1 MNSYEREY
9 FVSRIR
15 AGFYI
20 VKINNIKIKILTPTI
35 EDEYLSNEIFMQAFD
50 QARSDDIM
58 TFDETVEWMIDRGL
72 WSKEKD
78 DKIEGLKKDIEK
90 LKTDIFNYRSDM
102 RMRES
107 ARALLRA
114 GEKLL
119 TKFQSEKDDLFSKS
133 CEGIA
138 IQEKTMY
145 LFEKSCFIGSEPIN
159 ISEIDLSS
167 LYYQYNQLQL
177 SETQLRELARNDP
190 WRLCWY
196 TKDHTPLFANEK
208 NRTLSNDQKGILIW
222 ANMYDN
228 IQESMDC
235 PTEDVIN
242 DDDMLDGWFIIQRRK
257 QQHAKAQSELEN
269 RTSNSKIANSD
280 EIMIMA
286 NSKQEADKIHSM
298 NSVGGEVIRKQRLNT
313 VKTKGSANDLDF
325 QDRKIEIMNI
335 QRDAQRNRMRR

>member
-15 AGFYI
+15 AGFYL
-20 VKINNIKIKILTPTI
+20 IKIDNVKVKVLTPTI
-35 EDEYLSNEIFMQAFD
+35 EDEYLSNEVFMQAFD

-72 WSKEKD
+72 WSQEKD

-90 LKTDIFNYRSDM
+90 LKVDIFNHRNDI

-114 GEKLL
+114 AEKVL
-119 TKFQSEKDDLFSKS
+119 TKVQSEKDDLFSKS

-145 LFEKSCFIGSEPIN
+145 LFEKSCFVGSEPLD
-159 ISEIDLSS
+159 ISCIDLSS

-208 NRTLSNDQKGILIW
+208 YRTLSNDQKGILIW

-242 DDDMLDGWFIIQRRK
+242 DDDMLDGWFIVQRRK
-257 QQHAKAQSELEN
+257 QQHAKAQSELESK
-269 RTSNSKIANSD
+269 TSNDKIARSD
-280 EIMIMA
+280 EILIMA
-286 NSKQEADKIHSM
+286 NSKQEAEKIHSM
-298 NSVGGEVIRKQRLNT
+298 NSVGGEIIRKQRLNT
-313 VKTKGSANDLDF
+313 VKARGSAQDLDF
-325 QDRKIEIMNI
+325 QDRKIEVMNM
-335 QRDAQRNRMRR
+335 QRDAQRNKSRR

>member
-15 AGFYI
+15 AGFYL
-20 VKINNIKIKILTPTI
+20 IKIDNVKVKVLTPTI
-35 EDEYLSNEIFMQAFD
+35 EDEYLSNEVFMQAFD

-72 WSKEKD
+72 WSQEKD

-90 LKTDIFNYRSDM
+90 LKVDIFNHRNDI

-114 GEKLL
+114 AEKVL
-119 TKFQSEKDDLFSKS
+119 TKVQSEKDDLFSKS

-145 LFEKSCFIGSEPIN
+145 LFEKSCFVGSEPLD
-159 ISEIDLSS
+159 ISCIDLSS

-208 NRTLSNDQKGILIW
+208 YRTLSNDQKGILIW

-242 DDDMLDGWFIIQRRK
+242 DDDMLDGWFIVQRKK
-257 QQHAKAQSELEN
+257 QQHAKAQSELESK
-269 RTSNSKIANSD
+269 TSNDKIARSD
-280 EIMIMA
+280 EILIMA
-286 NSKQEADKIHSM
+286 NSKQEAEKIHSM
-298 NSVGGEVIRKQRLNT
+298 NSVGGEIIRKQRLNT
-313 VKTKGSANDLDF
+313 VKARGSAQDLDF
-325 QDRKIEIMNI
+325 QDRKIEVMNM
-335 QRDAQRNRMRR
+335 QRDAQRNKSRR